1 MPQARG
7 RKAQLLLDYETT
19 FGQDP
24 ATPVG
29 IKMPFNTCGL
39 RGVRNLIDDTVIR
52 NTRNPA
58 QPSRGNQNVEGDIV
72 VPVDVIGIG
81 YWLRAMFGAPT
92 TTGTGPYTH
101 TFKPGDLQPSL
112 VLAKEFTDIGQ
123 YLKYNGCK
131 VSKMAVTFGGDG
143 ELTATFTIMGAKET
157 IGVSSYDT
165 TPTEITLTKF
175 SHFQATIQE
184 GGLACAIGTEV
195 RLEVDFD
202 LDGDQYVIG
211 GGGIRGDIPE
221 GMVKPSGSITALFQD
236 ATLLN
241 KAVNGTES
249 SLKVTLTSGTNSL
262 EIFIPEL
269 IYEQQSPGIEGPRG
283 IRIQL
288 PFRGYYGDSTEAAV
302 IQVKLSNSQ
311 PTY

>member
-29 IKMPFNTCGL
+29 KQMPFNTCSL
-39 RGVRNLIDDTVIR
+39 RGARNLVEDGVIR

-58 QPSRGNQNVEGDIV
+58 QPSRGNQNVEGDVV

-92 TTGTGPYTH
+92 TTGVGPYTH
-101 TFKPGDLQPSL
+101 TFKPGDSQPSL
-112 VLAKEFTDIGQ
+112 VLAKEFMDVGQ

-131 VSKMAVTFGGDG
+131 ISKMAVTFGGDG
-143 ELTATFTIMGAKET
+143 ELTMTLTIMGAKET
-157 IGVSSYDT
+157 VGVSSYDA
-165 TPTEITLTKF
+165 TPDAITLTRF
-175 SHFQATIQE
+175 NQFQATIQE
-184 GGLACAIGTEV
+184 GGVACAIGTEV

-262 EIFIPEL
+262 EILIPEL
-269 IYEQQSPGIEGPRG
+269 IYEQQSPGVEGPRG

-288 PFRGYYGDSTEAAV
+288 PFRGYYEDSAEAAV
-302 IQVKLSNSQ
+302 IQVKLTNGQ
-311 PTY
+311 ATY